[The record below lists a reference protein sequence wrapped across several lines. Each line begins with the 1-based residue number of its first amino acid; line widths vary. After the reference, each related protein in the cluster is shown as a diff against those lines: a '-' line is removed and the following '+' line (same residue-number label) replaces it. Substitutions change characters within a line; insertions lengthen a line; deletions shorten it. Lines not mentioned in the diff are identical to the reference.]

1 MAVERGISGRLL
13 KLLAGRGVTTAADL
27 EQFLAPAEDGLHDP
41 WLLPDAGVTVER
53 VALARSRGERVL
65 VYGDFDADGLTGLSI
80 LVLALRALD
89 MDVAPYVPER
99 LGDGHGL
106 SLRAIDLAV
115 AEGRTLILTADC
127 GTSSA
132 VEIDL
137 ARGRGIEVLVTD
149 HHHASTW
156 PAAAVAVVN
165 PARDD
170 SAYPERNLTGAGV
183 AWKVAQLLIGELG
196 GEGSGSATGGS
207 AGSVAAGTLAGRA
220 RRPLPESVRALT
232 DLALIGTVADVAP
245 ILGEN
250 RSIAQLGLEQLRA
263 GARPGLAALIERAGV
278 ARDRLDLDDIGYA
291 IAPRLNAAGRV
302 GEAGRAAR
310 LLLAADRAEAD
321 ELAAE
326 IEKANLDRREM
337 TRLAIAEARRELGLG
352 PGREGATPDEATE
365 AAGAVPATP
374 ATPAATL
381 ADLPAAVL
389 VRGEWGVGIIGLIA
403 GRLAEDLGR
412 PAVVATTLDA
422 EAGTLRASCRSGGG
436 VNLAEAL
443 IACGDLLIRHG
454 GHRAAA
460 GFDIAADRWP
470 EFAAR
475 FIGIAAAEARPPVA
489 AELTVDLVLPADSV
503 DYELVREIGL
513 LAPTGAG
520 NPPPTVAV
528 TGLKVMRVRSAAGGH
543 TQLVLRRSR
552 DVLDAVAFRRPDLV
566 AMLHE
571 GDRID
576 VVARAASRKFGGFE
590 SIQLEVIDV
599 AAEGEQLLEPGRTTA
614 TAAP

>member
-1 MAVERGISGRLL
+1 
-13 KLLAGRGVTTAADL
+13 
-27 EQFLAPAEDGLHDP
+27 
-41 WLLPDAGVTVER
+41 
-53 VALARSRGERVL
+53 
-65 VYGDFDADGLTGLSI
+65 
-80 LVLALRALD
+80 
-89 MDVAPYVPER
+89 
-99 LGDGHGL
+99 
-106 SLRAIDLAV
+106 
-115 AEGRTLILTADC
+115 
-127 GTSSA
+127 
-132 VEIDL
+132 
-137 ARGRGIEVLVTD
+137 
-149 HHHASTW
+149 
-156 PAAAVAVVN
+156 
-165 PARDD
+165 
-170 SAYPERNLTGAGV
+170 
-183 AWKVAQLLIGELG
+183 
-196 GEGSGSATGGS
+196 
-207 AGSVAAGTLAGRA
+207 
-220 RRPLPESVRALT
+220 
-232 DLALIGTVADVAP
+232 
-245 ILGEN
+245 
-250 RSIAQLGLEQLRA
+250 
-263 GARPGLAALIERAGV
+263 V

>member
-132 VEIDL
+132 VEIEL
-137 ARGRGIEVLVTD
+137 AGGRGIEVLVTD